1 MRSGPEPA
9 HTEQLRPSPN
19 PGIGRS
25 WFVTGLGLG
34 QICSWG
40 SLYYGFPLIAEAM
53 EQDLGWSR
61 SSLYGAATLGLVL
74 AALASFPVGRAVD
87 RGHGR
92 LLMTAGSV
100 LAGLLFIAWS
110 QVDSIP
116 AFYLVVVLL
125 GAMQAATL
133 YEPAFAVIARRFG
146 AGRARSGI
154 VALTLWGGFASTVFI
169 PMVQLLIDGQGW
181 RGALITLGAINLTL
195 CAGLYWAVIDPRK
208 DAPHPPPAN
217 PADAPHDARPIRS
230 ALRSPVFWL
239 LMLAFAAHAAAFT
252 AFTFHMYPMLL
263 EFGFTTTA
271 VVAAMAII
279 GPAQVA
285 GRIAISI
292 IARRT
297 IRLIGAITVLAFPI
311 AFAALAFLPPTFL
324 LVALVTLLYGAANG
338 VITIVRGAAV
348 PELLTERSY
357 GAINGVMNAPATMAR
372 ALAPLA
378 AAALWTAGQS
388 YHPVIL
394 AILAGSIVLAL
405 GFWSAAWLSRPSAKP
420 APTTAAP

>member
-9 HTEQLRPSPN
+9 HTEQLRPP
-19 PGIGRS
+19 IGRS
-25 WFVTGLGLG
+25 WFVTGLGIG

-87 RGHGR
+87 KGRGR

-169 PMVQLLIDGQGW
+169 PLIQLLIDTQGW

-195 CAGLYWAVIDPRK
+195 CAGLYGSVIDPKK
-208 DAPHPPPAN
+208 DAPHPPAN
-217 PADAPHDARPIRS
+217 PADAPHDARPVRS

-271 VVAAMAII
+271 IVAAMAII
-279 GPAQVA
+279 GPAQVG
-285 GRIAISI
+285 GRIAISLV
-292 IARRT
+292 ASRAPV
-297 IRLIGAITVLAFPI
+297 RLIGSITVLGFPI

-338 VITIVRGAAV
+338 IITIVRGAAV
-348 PELLTERSY
+348 PELLTDRSY
-357 GAINGVMNAPATMAR
+357 GAINGVLNAPATMAR

-378 AAALWTAGQS
+378 AAALWTASQS

-394 AILAGSIVLAL
+394 AILAGSFVLAF

-420 APTTAAP
+420 APTPAAP